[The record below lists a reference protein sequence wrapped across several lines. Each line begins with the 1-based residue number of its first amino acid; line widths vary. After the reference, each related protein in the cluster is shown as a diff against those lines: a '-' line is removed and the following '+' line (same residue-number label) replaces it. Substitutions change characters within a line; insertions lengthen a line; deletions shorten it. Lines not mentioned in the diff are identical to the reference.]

1 MPALEDTQMI
11 EITQHDRKY
20 WQYEYDVMAQHLLPL
35 LRSWGVQLEGAAVL
49 DVGCGDGGGLSAM
62 ADAGMHCVG
71 FDIDPRR
78 VELAN
83 ALRGSRKFEMIP
95 GDIHAKPPPFAGKTF
110 DLVILHDVFEHL
122 ERKSDVLEILKSYLK
137 PSGKLFITFP
147 PYYSAFGAHQQLLR
161 TRVARMPFLHLL
173 PYALS
178 GILPKLL
185 NEHKPFVEEVQRLGK
200 MKMGLAKFERLVEEA
215 ELHVIRRKL
224 YLIGPNHIRFGLK
237 PVGAG
242 MLGKIPGVRELLTT
256 GAVYLMQ
263 QREGVLRK

>member
-1 MPALEDTQMI
+1 MI

-20 WQYEYDVMAQHLLPL
+20 WHYEYDVMAQHLLPL

-173 PYALS
+173 PYFLSFILRRLS
-178 GILPKLL
+178 GESQFFVDEVRKL
-185 NEHKPFVEEVQRLGK
+185 GT
-200 MKMGLAKFERLVEEA
+200 MKMGIAKFEHLVKQAGLRVERNE
-215 ELHVIRRKL
+215 R
-224 YLIGPNHIRFGLK
+224 YLIGPNHIRFGFK
-237 PVGAG
+237 PIHAG
-242 MLGKIPGVRELLTT
+242 ILGQVPLLRELVVT
-256 GAVYLMQ
+256 GVVYLISSP
-263 QREGVLRK
+263 EGEHRL